1 MICMVRFRSI
11 VSNAYACVDIAA
23 GHDTSISTSRKI
35 KIKNGD
41 GTVTTAKWI
50 TLTAADIDNLT
61 PSAVG
66 LTLEKGGVCTI
77 YTTQTLSLQ
86 DFDVWFSPQI
96 VPCRRIWDANGNEVK
111 AVISVRS
118 S

>member
-1 MICMVRFRSI
+1 M
-11 VSNAYACVDIAA
+11 SNAYACVDIAA
-23 GHDTSISTSRKI
+23 GHDTSISTSQKI
-35 KIKNGD
+35 KVKNSD

-66 LTLEKGGVCTI
+66 LTLGIGGVCTI
-77 YTTQTLSLQ
+77 YTTRTLSLQ
-86 DFDVWFSPQI
+86 DFDAWFSPQI
-96 VPCRRIWDANGNEVK
+96 IPCHRIWDADGNEVA